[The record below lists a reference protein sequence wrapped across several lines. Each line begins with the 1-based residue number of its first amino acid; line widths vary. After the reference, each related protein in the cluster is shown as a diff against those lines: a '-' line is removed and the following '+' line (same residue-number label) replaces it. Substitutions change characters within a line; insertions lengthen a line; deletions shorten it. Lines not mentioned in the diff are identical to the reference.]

1 MESNTDSSSDIESES
16 IQKYRRT
23 MYRLPC
29 KKKKKVNAFFWL
41 WFYYLYPNKKSY
53 GVLLENTKS
62 QHNSEFTKLVLF
74 SDENDRKFSY
84 DYLFGSFLLHNVVYQ
99 RSTVDYLS
107 AIRDKYDGIR
117 YYIINTYISDI
128 QRSMILST
136 FGKIQKIYLWLS
148 KRVHAYRFKKAAV
161 AVSTDLC
168 FNELNPSDNHVF
180 CLFQQNKKFYFI
192 VSDLVRMI
200 KNALTQDHDGGF
212 SVNSKNPTNPYNN
225 MCIQKCDLYRLYFHM
240 KYKLQ
245 CLVPLFFE
253 LWFLEGF
260 NLTTYALKHE
270 VMIRKMCIKNYTLY
284 VSNTNTMV
292 KRDIMNMITEYKHVC
307 KWVIHPFFPVSILI
321 DALRPYLYIYYLI
334 VYEAVDYGMMDQ
346 YETLL
351 ELKLENAFIQYPYF
365 GSKKRLKP
373 IDEIGK
379 LIGFEF
385 KRFQKPHIVMNNNHF
400 SIVSPFPEIQVQQH
414 ENNTTSISVHPSSS
428 SSLSDSDPNTDT
440 AVIIPGIDPTNE
452 SSTTNT
458 DIVDDHNDT
467 INHNDTADV
476 NVDVDADVDADADVD
491 TDDNET
497 ESETDTILPPQN
509 RTFQI
514 NHTFDDEYDYNDYE
528 RFFYDTFIT
537 PKVSDAEPTY
547 EPEDFHT
554 SCLAFNSWNR

>member
-1 MESNTDSSSDIESES
+1 MESNNIDSSSDIESDS

-84 DYLFGSFLLHNVVYQ
+84 DSLFGSFLLHNVVYQ

-107 AIRDKYDGIR
+107 AIKEKYDSIR
-117 YYIINTYISDI
+117 YYLINTYVSDI
-128 QRSMILST
+128 QRSMILYT
-136 FGKIQKIYLWLS
+136 FGRIQKIYLWLS

-260 NLTTYALKHE
+260 HLTNYILKHE

-292 KRDIMNMITEYKHVC
+292 KRDIMSMINEYKHVC
-307 KWVIHPFFPVSILI
+307 KWLIHPFFPDSILV
-321 DALRPYLYIYYLI
+321 DKLRPYLYIYYLI
-334 VYEAVDYGMMDQ
+334 VYEAIDYGMMDQ

-351 ELKLENAFIQYPYF
+351 EVKLENAFIQYPYF

-385 KRFQKPHIVMNNNHF
+385 KRFQKSHIIMNNNHF
-400 SIVSPFPEIQVQQH
+400 SIRNPFPEIQIQEN
-414 ENNTTSISVHPSSS
+414 ENNTTNITLHTLSTSSSMSISGSESES
-428 SSLSDSDPNTDT
+428 ETNTT
-440 AVIIPGIDPTNE
+440 VIIPGIDPTNE
-452 SSTTNT
+452 SSTTST
-458 DIVDDHNDT
+458 IEVEVEVD
-467 INHNDTADV
+467 NHNDNTNHNDAT
-476 NVDVDADVDADADVD
+476 DADDENSDSE
-491 TDDNET
+491 TENET
-497 ESETDTILPPQN
+497 IPIPSN
-509 RTFQI
+509 RTF
-514 NHTFDDEYDYNDYE
+514 NDDYDYNDYD
-528 RFFYDTFIT
+528 RHFYDSFVAPHVTQ
-537 PKVSDAEPTY
+537 SEPTY
-547 EPEDFHT
+547 EPEDFHI